1 MAPRWIKKLRRW
13 LSGSNSDGVLAAKA
27 VKEDD
32 GHPPHQSGRPRKRS
46 NSDSPRRLV
55 SAPRRVF
62 AAGASSAERIAGRDE
77 VATDRG
83 SFDGRGRVS
92 TGSSY
97 VGSMTG
103 SFNLSKLGDEELLA
117 TARRARLEVAAG
129 GMDGPPVA
137 SRRPSSARH
146 RSRSRGSSGR
156 VRSNSTNS
164 IYLTSTMSTADTG
177 TTIKC
182 IAAVLHRCIH
192 SVAKG
197 QRRMALKFTAGD
209 AWDVYGNEW
218 QHFNDVPSST
228 GRRRGAPTLDNITNF
243 IMRIFKK
250 AQMERDSIIIA
261 LMYIERLLKSKS
273 AGVAL
278 KLGPHNWMTV
288 LFCGLLISSKVWDDF
303 SMWNSDFSQ
312 ISPGLNLKRVNAL
325 EVDFLRAL
333 GFSVRVPASAY
344 AKYYFQLRTM
354 CFKLKLCGHRDGGEG
369 GGDRSRSA
377 GNYEFKLSEDASED
391 AGDAEPEAAA
401 LSPLKMEDA
410 VRLEAMS
417 EQYQKTM
424 DLQEP
429 VRRRRCFTIHDA
441 SDHSSIH
448 DMMKTGY
455 QYTDSSAPTA
465 ALEQI
470 VTMGGRSDSDSDDDI
485 HMFPSSISMGRRL
498 DCMTSDGRRKTAGM
512 A

>member
-13 LSGSNSDGVLAAKA
+13 LGGSSSDGEQAMNVAN
-27 VKEDD
+27 EDYD
-32 GHPPHQSGRPRKRS
+32 RHQHSPRHASHQSGRPR
-46 NSDSPRRLV
+46 
-55 SAPRRVF
+55 SAPGTPRRVF
-62 AAGASSAERIAGRDE
+62 AADMG
-77 VATDRG
+77 
-83 SFDGRGRVS
+83 
-92 TGSSY
+92 
-97 VGSMTG
+97 
-103 SFNLSKLGDEELLA
+103 
-117 TARRARLEVAAG
+117 
-129 GMDGPPVA
+129 GPPVA

-146 RSRSRGSSGR
+146 RLTRH
-156 VRSNSTNS
+156 RSNSTNS

-182 IAAVLHRCIH
+182 IAAVLHRRIH
-192 SVAKG
+192 RVAKG
-197 QRRMALKFTAGD
+197 QLRTALSVKFTALSPTRLKFAAGD

-218 QHFNDVPSST
+218 QHFNDAPSST
-228 GRRRGAPTLDNITNF
+228 GRRRGAPTLDQIANF
-243 IMRIFKK
+243 IQRIFEK
-250 AQMERDSIIIA
+250 AQMERDSLIIA

-288 LFCGLLISSKVWDDF
+288 LFCGLLISSKVWDDE

-312 ISPGLNLKRVNAL
+312 ISPGFNLKRVNAL

-333 GFSVRVPASAY
+333 DFSVRVPASAY

-354 CFKLKLCGHRDGGEG
+354 CFKLKLCGHQDGGAG

-377 GNYEFKLSEDASED
+377 GCCGGTDYEFKLSEDAD
-391 AGDAEPEAAA
+391 VEPEAAAA

-424 DLQEP
+424 DTKEP
-429 VRRRRCFTIHDA
+429 VNRRRCFSIHDA
-441 SDHSSIH
+441 SDHLSIH

-470 VTMGGRSDSDSDDDI
+470 VTMGGRSDSDDDDDI
-485 HMFPSSISMGRRL
+485 HMLPSPIPSPISMGRRL
-498 DCMTSDGRRKTAGM
+498 DCMTSDGRRKTAGV
-512 A
+512 AW

>member
-13 LSGSNSDGVLAAKA
+13 LSGAAPDAEQAAKVA
-27 VKEDD
+27 KHD
-32 GHPPHQSGRPRKRS
+32 GHASHQSRPRKRS

-55 SAPRRVF
+55 SAPRSVF
-62 AAGASSAERIAGRDE
+62 AAGASSAVRIAGRDA
-77 VATDRG
+77 VATG
-83 SFDGRGRVS
+83 SFDGRGRES
-92 TGSSY
+92 TGASY

-103 SFNLSKLGDEELLA
+103 SLGCCDYGDEELLD
-117 TARRARLEVAAG
+117 TARRARLEVAVG

-146 RSRSRGSSGR
+146 PSRLTRH
-156 VRSNSTNS
+156 RSNSTNS

-182 IAAVLHRCIH
+182 VAAVLHRRIH

-197 QRRMALKFTAGD
+197 QRRMALKSTAGD

-218 QHFNDVPSST
+218 QHFNDAPSST
-228 GRRRGAPTLDNITNF
+228 GRRRGAPTLDQIANF
-243 IMRIFKK
+243 IQRIFEK
-250 AQMERDSIIIA
+250 AQMERDSLIIA

-333 GFSVRVPASAY
+333 SFSVRVPASAY

-354 CFKLKLCGHRDGGEG
+354 CFKLKLCGHQDGGAG

-377 GNYEFKLSEDASED
+377 GCCGGTDYEFKLSEDAD
-391 AGDAEPEAAA
+391 VEPEAAAA

-424 DLQEP
+424 DTKEP
-429 VRRRRCFTIHDA
+429 VNRRRCFSIHDA
-441 SDHSSIH
+441 SDHLSIH

-470 VTMGGRSDSDSDDDI
+470 VTMGGRSDSDDDDDI
-485 HMFPSSISMGRRL
+485 HMLSSPISMGRRL
-498 DCMTSDGRRKTAGM
+498 DCMTSDGRRKTAGV

>member
-13 LSGSNSDGVLAAKA
+13 LSGAAPDAEAAKVA
-27 VKEDD
+27 NHD
-32 GHPPHQSGRPRKRS
+32 GHASHQSRPRKRS

-55 SAPRRVF
+55 SAPRSVF
-62 AAGASSAERIAGRDE
+62 AAGASSAVRIAGRDA
-77 VATDRG
+77 VATG
-83 SFDGRGRVS
+83 SFDGRGRES
-92 TGSSY
+92 TGASY

-103 SFNLSKLGDEELLA
+103 SLGCCDYGDEELLD
-117 TARRARLEVAAG
+117 TARRARLEVAVG

-146 RSRSRGSSGR
+146 PSRLTRH
-156 VRSNSTNS
+156 RSNSTNS

-182 IAAVLHRCIH
+182 VAAVLHRRIH

-197 QRRMALKFTAGD
+197 QRRMALKSTAGD

-218 QHFNDVPSST
+218 QHFNDAPSST
-228 GRRRGAPTLDNITNF
+228 GRRRGAPTLDQITNF
-243 IMRIFKK
+243 IQRIFKK

-333 GFSVRVPASAY
+333 DFSVRVPASAY
-344 AKYYFQLRTM
+344 AKYYFQLHTM
-354 CFKLKLCGHRDGGEG
+354 CFKLKLCGHRD
-369 GGDRSRSA
+369 
-377 GNYEFKLSEDASED
+377 YEFKLSEDAGEED
-391 AGDAEPEAAA
+391 AGEDAHAGDAEPEAAA

-424 DLQEP
+424 DTKEP
-429 VRRRRCFTIHDA
+429 VNRRRCFSIHDA
-441 SDHSSIH
+441 SDHVSIH

-470 VTMGGRSDSDSDDDI
+470 VTMGGRSDSDDDDDMYMLSI
-485 HMFPSSISMGRRL
+485 PISMGRRL
-498 DCMTSDGRRKTAGM
+498 DCMTSDGRRKTACV